1 MISDI
6 LALYNFV
13 NKELEQ
19 SSILKAFFSWDG
31 SKITGDKEIK
41 ILLHR
46 TTNNERCWF
55 YEVLPY
61 KNFIFT
67 PFPTNPSVNLD
78 FGAAENDK
86 NPDSRYFRYVLS
98 PLAKFTSG
106 GEENVK
112 VDFMVF
118 GYIPEDLMNKIS
130 SSRSS

>member
-1 MISDI
+1 MLSDI
-6 LALYNFV
+6 LALYKFLNS
-13 NKELEQ
+13 ELE
-19 SSILKAFFSWDG
+19 SASVLKALFSWDG
-31 SKITGDKEIK
+31 SKKSGNKEVEIRLHGNPNKDK
-41 ILLHR
+41 H
-46 TTNNERCWF
+46 WF

-67 PFPTNPSVNLD
+67 PFPTNPSVNVD
-78 FGAAENDK
+78 FGKVDNDK
-86 NPDSRYFRYVLS
+86 NPDSKYFRYVSS
-98 PLAKFTSG
+98 PLAKVMAG